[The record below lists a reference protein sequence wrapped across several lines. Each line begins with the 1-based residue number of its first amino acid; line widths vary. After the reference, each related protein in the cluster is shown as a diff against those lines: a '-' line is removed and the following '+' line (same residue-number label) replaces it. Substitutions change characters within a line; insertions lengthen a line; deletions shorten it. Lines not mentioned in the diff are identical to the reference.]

1 MWSPLSRRGGGLPL
15 YKQVEAL
22 IEGAVADGR
31 LGGGERLPSE
41 RRLCALLGVNRSTVI
56 QALDELADRGVL
68 LRRRGSGTY
77 VNGDKWGV
85 QQYPVLNWRPP
96 VLGTRPGGQAARIAA
111 CREEA
116 RRAGRLLCDLAGSDL
131 PPDLAPDA
139 AVPEGSWRE
148 LLRQELDEESSL
160 VGLLEFREAVRD
172 HLREC
177 LDLETDADQILITS
191 GARQALF
198 LITQCLLRPGEAV
211 GMEAPSYFYS
221 LPLFQAAGL
230 RLFAIP
236 TDKEGVLPDEL
247 DDLITRRGLRMV
259 FLNPA
264 FQNPSGHVM
273 SESRKRVVLRLC
285 SARRV
290 PIVEDDAYS
299 LLAFSPQA
307 GAAHGS
313 PAFLRQADTAPIKR
327 FDAHGQTLYIG
338 SVSSYMGRNVR
349 AGWLV
354 APRGV
359 VQKLADV
366 RRQMD
371 AGLSVLPQI
380 LAGHFLRHD
389 LAGRLGPLRAELARR
404 ALALRQTL
412 DDILPAHAAYDP
424 PEGGMHL
431 YLRPHPDAGTGD
443 DILEAL
449 LGHNILPA
457 PGAEFGDAEGRFRL
471 NFGQYRG

>member
-1 MWSPLSRRGGGLPL
+1 MWSPISRHGGGLPL

-96 VLGTRPGGQAARIAA
+96 VLGTRLGGQAARIAA

-116 RRAGRLLCDLAGSDL
+116 RRAGRLLCDLSGSDL

-160 VGLLEFREAVRD
+160 VGLPEFREAVRD

-177 LDLETDADQILITS
+177 LDLETDAEQILITS

-198 LITQCLLRPGEAV
+198 LITQCLLRPGDAV

-236 TDKEGVLPDEL
+236 TDGEGILLDGL

-259 FLNPA
+259 FLNPV

-273 SESRKRVVLRLC
+273 SESRKRAVLHLC
-285 SARRV
+285 SARHV

-299 LLAFSPQA
+299 LLSFSPQA
-307 GAAHGS
+307 DA
-313 PAFLRQADTAPIKR
+313 APIKR
-327 FDAHGQTLYIG
+327 FDAYGQTLYIG

-359 VQKLADV
+359 VRKLADV

-389 LAGRLGPLRAELARR
+389 LAGRLGPLRTELTRR
-404 ALALRQTL
+404 AAALRQTL
-412 DDILPAHAAYDP
+412 DAILPPGATYDP
-424 PEGGMHL
+424 PQGGLHL

-443 DILEAL
+443 DILNAL
-449 LGHNILPA
+449 LGHTILPA

-471 NFGQYRG
+471 NFGHFRG